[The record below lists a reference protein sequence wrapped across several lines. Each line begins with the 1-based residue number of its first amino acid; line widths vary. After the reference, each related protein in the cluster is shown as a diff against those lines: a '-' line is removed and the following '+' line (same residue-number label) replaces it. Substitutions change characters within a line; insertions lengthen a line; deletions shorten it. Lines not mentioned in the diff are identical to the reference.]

1 MRKPQ
6 QPHPTT
12 RWMYAYEFGRPPP
25 EDQLDAIRTFLDEE
39 HSAARRAART
49 WTGKMVCEG
58 QLTHILVVSDTPDQS
73 REVNRQLE
81 NQLSRLQAVFS
92 LTAPMVL
99 DDDDDPSPEG
109 RVDSPV
115 PGV

>member
-1 MRKPQ
+1 MTKPQ
-6 QPHPTT
+6 RHHPTT

-25 EDQLDAIRTFLDEE
+25 EDQLDTIRAFLDEE
-39 HSAARRAART
+39 HSAARRAERT
-49 WTGKMVCEG
+49 WTGKMVCDG
-58 QLTHILVVSDTPDQS
+58 RLTHILVVSDSPDQG

-81 NQLSRLQAVFS
+81 SQLSRLQAVFS

-99 DDDDDPSPEG
+99 DDGEDASPEG
-109 RVDSPV
+109 RADGPV